1 MVKIAICDDEET
13 LILDLK
19 EQLDRYGRETGRE
32 FCLLEYHDGS
42 ELLDH
47 YQPDL
52 DLIFMDIRMEK
63 VNGLKAAE
71 EIRKVDST
79 VGIMFLTSLSQYVW
93 KGYEYG
99 AVNYLLKPVKYGRL
113 KMELDRFFSR
123 YQGKEEP
130 YFTFAN
136 DSGKF
141 KVLYKNLRYAET
153 SKRNVLLHFDDQD
166 QVIYKNMK
174 EVWHRM
180 PSKKNLF
187 DRFFFLLDL
196 DFAFWILDS
205 ASPIASFFL

>member
-1 MVKIAICDDEET
+1 MVRIAICDDEET

-32 FCLLEYHDGS
+32 LCLLEYHDGS
-42 ELLDH
+42 ELLAH

-113 KMELDRFFSR
+113 KMCIRDRCVAVIPASIRIQHIQHGAVAGDLTVPSHGFLC
-123 YQGKEEP
+123 E
-130 YFTFAN
+130 
-136 DSGKF
+136 
-141 KVLYKNLRYAET
+141 
-153 SKRNVLLHFDDQD
+153 QD
-166 QVIYKNMK
+166 QGIEPVENAGQ
-174 EVWHRM
+174 
-180 PSKKNLF
+180 KKQIVEKIVPVAIVLQF
-187 DRFFFLLDL
+187 VEQHVTLSL
-196 DFAFWILDS
+196 IH
-205 ASPIASFFL
+205 I

>member
-1 MVKIAICDDEET
+1 MVRIAICDDEET

-32 FCLLEYHDGS
+32 LCLLEYHDGS
-42 ELLDH
+42 ELLAH

-52 DLIFMDIRMEK
+52 DLIFMDIRM
-63 VNGLKAAE
+63 
-71 EIRKVDST
+71 DST

-99 AVNYLLKPVKYGRL
+99 EVNYLLKPVKYGRL

-153 SKRNVLLHFDDQD
+153 SKRNVLLHFEDQD

-180 PSKKNLF
+180 PSKENLS
-187 DRFFFLLDL
+187 DMFFFLLDL

>member
-79 VGIMFLTSLSQYVW
+79 VGIMFLTSLSQ
-93 KGYEYG
+93 
-99 AVNYLLKPVKYGRL
+99 
-113 KMELDRFFSR
+113 
-123 YQGKEEP
+123 
-130 YFTFAN
+130 
-136 DSGKF
+136 
-141 KVLYKNLRYAET
+141 
-153 SKRNVLLHFDDQD
+153 
-166 QVIYKNMK
+166 
-174 EVWHRM
+174 
-180 PSKKNLF
+180 
-187 DRFFFLLDL
+187 
-196 DFAFWILDS
+196 
-205 ASPIASFFL
+205 